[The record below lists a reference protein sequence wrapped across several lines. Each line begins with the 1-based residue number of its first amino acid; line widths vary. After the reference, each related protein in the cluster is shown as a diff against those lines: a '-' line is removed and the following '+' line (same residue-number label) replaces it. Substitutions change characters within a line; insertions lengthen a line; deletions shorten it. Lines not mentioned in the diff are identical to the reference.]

1 MSDPMQ
7 VDSTAVAIA
16 LTIPEHCGNFPDVV
30 FSILIKHF
38 SVSWHILSSDED
50 GMVNPPLFFQ
60 TTNDILAPSFGTECT
75 RACWGS
81 NLLLYHLGNKR
92 NAM

>member
-1 MSDPMQ
+1 MQ

-16 LTIPEHCGNFPDVV
+16 LTILEHCGNFTDVV
-30 FSILIKHF
+30 FSIRIKHF
-38 SVSWHILSSDED
+38 SVSWHILSRDED

-75 RACWGS
+75 SASWGN

>member
-38 SVSWHILSSDED
+38 SVFIAFHVSDPRIYN
-50 GMVNPPLFFQ
+50 MNTIVL
-60 TTNDILAPSFGTECT
+60 
-75 RACWGS
+75 
-81 NLLLYHLGNKR
+81 
-92 NAM
+92 